1 MPCSANTPSY
11 LHKDLQP
18 VHPVAVVLEEVLQF
32 PNVLQQV
39 GVCGAI
45 AQALLEQLRAL
56 GHAGD
61 VLHQNFLL
69 VGRNLGA

>member
-1 MPCSANTPSY
+1 M
-11 LHKDLQP
+11 
-18 VHPVAVVLEEVLQF
+18 HPVAVVLEEVLQF

-69 VGRNLGA
+69 VGRNLGAGDWETKERETLERRRTE